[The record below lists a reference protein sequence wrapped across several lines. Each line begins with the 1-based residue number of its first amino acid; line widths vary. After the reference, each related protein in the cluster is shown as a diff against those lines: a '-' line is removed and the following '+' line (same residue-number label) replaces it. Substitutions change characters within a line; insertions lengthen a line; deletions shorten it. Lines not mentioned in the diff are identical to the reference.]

1 MNTLHAAETL
11 IHDGNLVH
19 ARSISQERTECSN
32 TGCEAF
38 IPSSTSTA
46 TRNLGFLLLDLP
58 FGGRAI
64 ERKLLLRGCTLLLTA
79 DDTCSRLAT
88 ARGLEPC

>member
-1 MNTLHAAETL
+1 MTTHHASEMLTL
-11 IHDGNLVH
+11 DGNLRMPE
-19 ARSISQERTECSN
+19 ATQGETLECSN
-32 TGCEAF
+32 TGCDAF